1 MGPEVDNDI
10 VVDVSDGGNF
20 MPSDDFKYPTAVVIK
35 TGGGPNEQHFIYSP
49 AGSFDCDFQVGKD
62 PYCVAFEDDGSFTV
76 TLNPCYALVGAKNNC
91 QPAHGISHIQIWK
104 NGEDVDICEC
114 RELGVA
120 AVTNG
125 NCVCDGPD
133 DPDDPGDPG
142 DPGDPDTP
150 VTSSGT
156 PGVSASV
163 PVSAPLAGEEATL
176 IPVTGADYLASLQAA
191 LRNLGMVSMGVS
203 FLSTGIQRKMKR

>member
-1 MGPEVDNDI
+1 MGVEIGPGGSKCGQSDDCEKMGPEVDNDI

-125 NCVCDGPD
+125 NCVCDGP
-133 DPDDPGDPG
+133 
-142 DPGDPDTP
+142 
-150 VTSSGT
+150 
-156 PGVSASV
+156 VSYTH
-163 PVSAPLAGEEATL
+163 LTL
-176 IPVTGADYLASLQAA
+176 PT
-191 LRNLGMVSMGVS
+191 
-203 FLSTGIQRKMKR
+203 KRIV